1 MIFFILYH
9 VTLLQLQLIAN
20 DIAMRYHISCLIIN
34 VAIIVKDTG

>member
-9 VTLLQLQLIAN
+9 VSLLQLQLIAN
-20 DIAMRYHISCLIIN
+20 DIAMRYLISCLILN